1 LALTKNN
8 NNMKRINKISFLLL
22 SGVLAVTSCDKT
34 RLDTKNLNQPS
45 YAVLDNE
52 NGMYA
57 YAKGFYKIGFG
68 DQGVGSLDDGL
79 GYGMLLIVQGFHE
92 GMGDNIFV
100 PWGNNNFKYA
110 DNPLW
115 VKLDNGTKVNNP
127 IGQGQ
132 IFETKLRNERA
143 YGATNGFLPEWTYM
157 YFLNNSSNLL
167 LSKLNDVTF
176 SGEAATKKKVLEAWA
191 YWWKGYAYSRIGSM
205 YIAGV
210 IAETPNSTNG
220 AFVTKEAMI
229 TEANKNFDK
238 AATILTGLTSGGAY
252 DEVVNQIIPGYMQP
266 ANYGVIPSPAVWVK
280 NINTMKA
287 RNLLVNKKVA
297 DMNSGD
303 WAQIL
308 TLTNAGLTSPNDYP
322 FLVKTF
328 NDNSKSIFDKDYGS
342 AGSYTATDDPTYFPS
357 ERLIQDFKAGDKR
370 LSNNFALR
378 TSAQINIRGRGI
390 TFGTRYYLVDGG
402 TGNGAYTY
410 FDFGIGATD
419 YFIAGSYE
427 ENMLMKA
434 EALINTAGQRDAG
447 LAIIDAIRN
456 YQGAGIAAVS
466 GTGLTDAQA
475 REELRKERRCALFL
489 RGLAWYD
496 LRRLGMN
503 LSVDDGGTGRTGC
516 VVLDANGVVNTNC
529 QINYAYLSY
538 WDVPQNELDFNAPAT
553 GSAPVTSPK

>member
-1 LALTKNN
+1 
-8 NNMKRINKISFLLL
+8 MKHINKISLLL
-22 SGVLAVTSCDKT
+22 LFVVLAITSCDKK
-34 RLDTKNLNQPS
+34 RLETQNLNQPS
-45 YAVLDNE
+45 YSVLDNE

-92 GMGDNIFV
+92 SMGDNIFI
-100 PWGNNNFKYA
+100 PWGNNNFKFA

-115 VKLDNGTKVNNP
+115 VKLDNGTKVPNP

-132 IFETKLRNERA
+132 IYETKLRNARA

-167 LSKLNDVTF
+167 LSKLGSVAF
-176 SGEAATKKKVLEAWA
+176 SGDAATKKKVLEAWA

-220 AFVTKEAMI
+220 VFVTKEAMI
-229 TEANKNFDK
+229 IEGNKNFDK

-252 DEVVNQIIPGYMQP
+252 NEVISQIIPNYMQP
-266 ANYGVIPSPAVWVK
+266 AAYGSIPSPAVWIK

-287 RNLLVNKKVA
+287 RNLLANKKVSDMTVA
-297 DMNSGD
+297 DWS
-303 WAQIL
+303 QIL
-308 TLTNAGLTSPNDYP
+308 TLSNAGLTSASDYP
-322 FLVKTF
+322 FLVKTY
-328 NDNSKSIFDKDYGS
+328 NDNTKSIFDKDYGS
-342 AGSYTATDDPTYFPS
+342 AGSYTATDDPTYQVS
-357 ERLIQDFKAGDKR
+357 ERLVQDYKTGDKR
-370 LSNNFALR
+370 KTNNFALL
-378 TSAQINIRGRGI
+378 SSPIINRRGRGI
-390 TFGTRYYLVDGG
+390 TFGTRWYLKDGG

-410 FDFGIGATD
+410 FDFAIGSTD
-419 YFIAGSYE
+419 YFIAGTYE

-447 LAIIDAIRN
+447 LVIIDAIRN
-456 YQGAGIAAVS
+456 SQGAGLAAVS
-466 GTGLTDAQA
+466 GTGLTDPQA

-503 LSVDDGGTGRTGC
+503 LSIDEGGTGRSGC
-516 VVLDANGVVNTNC
+516 VVLDGAGVLNTNC

-553 GSAPVTSPK
+553 GSAPVKSPK

>member
-1 LALTKNN
+1 
-8 NNMKRINKISFLLL
+8 MKRINKTGLLFLI
-22 SGVLAVTSCDKT
+22 GMMAIGSCKKSS
-34 RLDTKNLNQPS
+34 LETKNLNQPS
-45 YAVLDNE
+45 YSVLENE

-79 GYGMLLIVQGFHE
+79 GYGMLLIVQAMHE

-100 PWGNNNFKYA
+100 PWGNNNFKFL

-115 VKLDNGTKVNNP
+115 VKLDNGTKVSNP

-132 IFETKLRNERA
+132 IYEGKLRNERA
-143 YGATNGFLPEWTYM
+143 YGATNQFLPEWTYM
-157 YFLNNSSNLL
+157 YFLNNSANVL
-167 LSKLNDVTF
+167 LSKVDGITF
-176 SGEAATKKKVLEAWA
+176 SGDAALKKKILQAWA

-210 IAETPNSTNG
+210 IAETANSTSG
-220 AFVTKEAMI
+220 AFVDKAVMI
-229 TEANKNFDK
+229 TEANKNLDK
-238 AATILTGLTSGGAY
+238 AAALLTGITSGGDY
-252 DEVVNQIIPGYMQP
+252 DEVLKQIIPGYMQP
-266 ANYGVIPSPAVWVK
+266 TNYGGIPSPAIWVK

-287 RNLLVNKKVA
+287 RNLLVNKKA
-297 DMNSGD
+297 SDMTAAD
-303 WAQIL
+303 WAQVL
-308 TLTNAGLTSPNDYP
+308 TLTNAGLSSGTDYP

-328 NDNSKSIFDKDYGS
+328 TDNSKSIFDKDYGS
-342 AGSYTATDDPTYFPS
+342 AGSYAATDDPTYFPS
-357 ERLIQDFKAGDKR
+357 ERLIQDYKAGDKR

-378 TSAQINIRGRGI
+378 TSAVINIRGRGI

-402 TGNGAYTY
+402 SGNGAYTY
-410 FDFGIGATD
+410 FDFTIGATD

-434 EALINTAGQRDAG
+434 EALINTGQRDAG

-456 YQGAGIAAVS
+456 FQGAGLADVS
-466 GTGLTDAQA
+466 GKGLTDAQA
-475 REELRKERRCALFL
+475 KEELRKERRCALFL

-503 LSVDDGGTGRTGC
+503 ISVDDGGTGRSGC

-529 QINYAYLSY
+529 QINYAYLTY
-538 WDVPQNELDFNAPAT
+538 WDVPQNELDFNTPLS
-553 GSAPVTSPK
+553 GSAPTKSPK

>member
-1 LALTKNN
+1 MLLMGIIALN
-8 NNMKRINKISFLLL
+8 
-22 SGVLAVTSCDKT
+22 SCKKT
-34 RLDTKNLNQPS
+34 TLEVQNLNQPS
-45 YAVLDNE
+45 YSVLDNE

-68 DQGVGSLDDGL
+68 DQGVSSLDDGL
-79 GYGMLLIVQGFHE
+79 GYGTLLIVNAFHE

-100 PWGNNNFKYA
+100 PWGNNSYKFA

-115 VKLDNGTKVNNP
+115 VKLDNGTKVSNP

-132 IFETKLRNERA
+132 IFELKLRNDRA
-143 YGATNGFLPEWTYM
+143 YGASNSFLPEWTYM
-157 YFLNNSSNLL
+157 YFLNNSANVL
-167 LSKLNDVTF
+167 LSKINSVTF
-176 SGEAATKKKVLEAWA
+176 SGDADTKKKVLQAWA

-205 YIAGV
+205 YVAGV

-220 AFVTKEAMI
+220 DFVTHDALI

-238 AATILTGLTSGGAY
+238 AVTALTGISSGGAY
-252 DEVVNQIIPGYMQP
+252 DQVVSQIIPGYMQP
-266 ANYGVIPSPAVWVK
+266 ASFGGIPTPDVWLK

-287 RNLLVNKKVA
+287 RNLLANKKLS
-297 DMNSGD
+297 DMTAAD
-303 WAQIL
+303 WAQIQ
-308 TLTNAGLTSPNDYP
+308 TLTSAGLTSPSDYS
-322 FLVKTF
+322 FVVKTY

-342 AGSYTATDDPTYFPS
+342 MGSYTATNDPTYFVS
-357 ERLIQDFKAGDKR
+357 ERLIQDFKSGDKR
-370 LSNNFALR
+370 LSNNFALLG
-378 TSAQINIRGRGI
+378 SAVINKRGRGI

-402 TGNGAYTY
+402 TGNGAFTY
-410 FDFGIGATD
+410 FSFDIGATD

-447 LAIIDAIRN
+447 LAIIDAIRS
-456 YQGAGIAAVS
+456 YQGAGLPAVS

-475 REELRKERRCALFL
+475 KEEIRKERRCALFL

-496 LRRLGMN
+496 LRRAGMN
-503 LSVDDGGTGRTGC
+503 ISVDDGGVGRSGC
-516 VVLDANGVVNTNC
+516 VVLDENGTVNTNC

-538 WDVPQNELDFNAPAT
+538 WDVPQNELDFNAPSS
-553 GSAPVTSPK
+553 GSAPVKSPK

>member
-1 LALTKNN
+1 MKIINNLSLLAL
-8 NNMKRINKISFLLL
+8 SW
-22 SGVLAVTSCDKT
+22 VLVFSSCDKN

-45 YAVLDNE
+45 YGVLDNE
-52 NGMYA
+52 SGTYA

-92 GMGDNIFV
+92 GMGDNIFI
-100 PWGNNNFKYA
+100 PWGNNSYKFA

-132 IFETKLRNERA
+132 IFELKLRNARA
-143 YGATNGFLPEWTYM
+143 YGASNSFLPEWTYM
-157 YFLNNSSNLL
+157 YFLNNSANVLL
-167 LSKLNDVTF
+167 TQLATVSF
-176 SGEAATKKKVLEAWA
+176 SGDAATKKKVLEAWA

-210 IAETPNSTNG
+210 IAETPNTTNG
-220 AFVTKEAMI
+220 AFVTHDLMIAEA
-229 TEANKNFDK
+229 TKNFDK
-238 AATILTGLTSGGAY
+238 AITALTGISAATY
-252 DEVVNQIIPGYMQP
+252 NEVMKQIIPGYMQP
-266 ANYGVIPSPAVWVK
+266 LAYGGVPTPAAWIK

-287 RNLLVNKKVA
+287 RNLLVNKKVS
-297 DMNSGD
+297 DMTAGD
-303 WAQIL
+303 WNQVLA
-308 TLTNAGLTSPNDYP
+308 LTNAGLTSSTDYP

-328 NDNSKSIFDKDYGS
+328 NDNSKSIIDKDYGS
-342 AGSYTATDDPTYFPS
+342 GGSYAATDDPTYYVS
-357 ERLIQDFKAGDKR
+357 ERLIQDYKPGDKR
-370 LSNNFALR
+370 FTNNFDLFG
-378 TSAQINIRGRGI
+378 SAIINRRGRSI

-402 TGNGAYTY
+402 KGNGAYTY
-410 FDFGIGATD
+410 FDFAIGATD

-434 EALINTAGQRDAG
+434 EALINTSQIDAG
-447 LAIIDAIRN
+447 VAIIDAIRS
-456 YQGAGIAAVS
+456 YQGAGISS
-466 GTGLTDAQA
+466 GPGLTLAQA
-475 REELRKERRCALFL
+475 KEEIRKERRCALFL

-503 LSVDDGGTGRTGC
+503 INVDQGGTGRTGA
-516 VVLDANGVVNTNC
+516 VVLSATGAVNTNA

-538 WDVPQNELDFNAPAT
+538 WDVPQNELDFNAPAS
-553 GSAPVTSPK
+553 GSAAVKSPQ

>member
-1 LALTKNN
+1 
-8 NNMKRINKISFLLL
+8 MKRINNISLLL
-22 SGVLAVTSCDKT
+22 FFGVFALGSCKKT
-34 RLDTKNLNQPS
+34 TLETQNLNQPS
-45 YAVLDNE
+45 YSVLENE

-79 GYGMLLIVQGFHE
+79 GYGMLLIVQGMHE

-100 PWGNNNFKYA
+100 PWGNNNFKFL

-132 IFETKLRNERA
+132 IYEGKLRNARA
-143 YGATNGFLPEWTYM
+143 YGATNQFLPEWTYM
-157 YFLNNSSNLL
+157 YFLNNSANVL
-167 LSKLNDVTF
+167 LSKVDGITF
-176 SGEAATKKKVLEAWA
+176 SGDAATKKKILQAWA

-220 AFVTKEAMI
+220 TFVDRTAMI

-238 AATILTGLTSGGAY
+238 AVTLLTGLTSGGDY
-252 DEVVNQIIPGYMQP
+252 DEVLKQIIPGYMQP
-266 ANYGVIPSPAVWVK
+266 AKYGGIPTPAGWVK

-287 RNLLVNKKVA
+287 RNLLVNKKA
-297 DMNSGD
+297 SDMTAAD

-308 TLTNAGLTSPNDYP
+308 TLTNAGLTGPTDYP

-328 NDNSKSIFDKDYGS
+328 TDNSKSIFDKDYGS
-342 AGSYTATDDPTYFPS
+342 AGSYAATDDPTYYPS
-357 ERLIQDFKAGDKR
+357 ERLIQDYKVGDKR
-370 LSNNFALR
+370 KANNFDLR
-378 TSAQINIRGRGI
+378 TSAVINIRGRGI

-402 TGNGAYTY
+402 NANGAYTY
-410 FDFGIGATD
+410 FDFAIGATD
-419 YFIAGSYE
+419 YFIAGTYE

-434 EALINTAGQRDAG
+434 EALMNTSQIDAG
-447 LAIIDAIRN
+447 VAIIDAIRT
-456 YQGAGIAAVS
+456 YQGAGISS
-466 GTGLTDAQA
+466 GAGLTLVQA
-475 REELRKERRCALFL
+475 KEELRKERRCALFL

-503 LSVDDGGTGRTGC
+503 LSVDEGGTGRSGC
-516 VVLDANGVVNTNC
+516 VVLDANGAVNTNC
-529 QINYAYLSY
+529 QINYAYLTY
-538 WDVPQNELDFNAPAT
+538 WDVPQNELDFNAPAS
-553 GSAPVTSPK
+553 GSAPIKSPK